1 MTTTVTLH
9 EPALVALRDFPT
21 TLHTVLDRDEITSAI
36 VALAGTDKRNV
47 FAMLVAVRFF
57 ETRKVRD

>member
-1 MTTTVTLH
+1 MTTTVILH

-21 TLHTVLDRDEITSAI
+21 TLHTDLDRDEITSAI

>member
-21 TLHTVLDRDEITSAI
+21 ALHTDLDRDETTSAI

-47 FAMLVAVRFF
+47 FAILVAVRFF